1 MGALVLLAAVHASPV
16 EKEEEDKSG
25 WGWQPTTMAP
35 GWGSGARKS
44 FYQITLSYAYQ
55 LAQKLI
61 VNLLLLTLFYCSER
75 FWRQRSVW
83 SSDINPKYGW

>member
-1 MGALVLLAAVHASPV
+1 MLLAAVHASPV

-44 FYQITLSYAYQ
+44 FYQITFSYAYQ

-61 VNLLLLTLFYCSER
+61 VNLLLLTLFY
-75 FWRQRSVW
+75 
-83 SSDINPKYGW
+83 